1 MNLLVLGILA
11 FILLLVF
18 RGYRKGFFKS
28 AASAIGIVLAVL
40 LTAILYPG
48 VNKLLCQYTVLDDV
62 IEQKIIEKF
71 ELPEETKTATRNEE
85 IDTIENLDLPD
96 NVKGWLIANCN
107 GETFLESGVDN
118 VCSYIAKSLTA
129 MVMWGISYVLTLLVL
144 LLLLHIL
151 IMVLDV
157 ANYIPIVKSINKAGG
172 AIFGAGQGILIVW
185 IFMGIVTLLSTFSWA
200 YQVIQMIDESPL
212 LAWLYKKDIFL
223 KIIVDILEKI

>member
-129 MVMWGISYVLTLLVL
+129 MVMRGISYVLTLLVL

-185 IFMGIVTLLSTFSWA
+185 IFMGIGCSWNHGC
-200 YQVIQMIDESPL
+200 SWPSRTR
-212 LAWLYKKDIFL
+212 
-223 KIIVDILEKI
+223 

>member
-40 LTAILYPG
+40 LTAVLYPG

-118 VCSYIAKSLTA
+118 VCSDIAKSLTA
-129 MVMWGISYVLTLLVL
+129 MVMRGISYVLTLLVL

-200 YQVIQMIDESPL
+200 YQVMQMIDESPL

>member
-40 LTAILYPG
+40 LTAVLYPG

-71 ELPEETKTATRNEE
+71 ELPEEAKAATRSEE
-85 IDTIENLDLPD
+85 IDTIENLNLPD
-96 NVKGWLIANCN
+96 NVKDWLIANCN
-107 GETFLESGVDN
+107 GETFLESGVNN

-129 MVMWGISYVLTLLVL
+129 MVMRGISYVITFLVL
-144 LLLLHIL
+144 MLLLHIL

-200 YQVIQMIDESPL
+200 YQIMQMIDESPL
-212 LAWLYKKDIFL
+212 LAWFYKKDIFL

>member
-129 MVMWGISYVLTLLVL
+129 MVMRGISYVLTLLVL

-185 IFMGIVTLLSTFSWA
+185 IFVGIVTLLSTFSWA

>member
-62 IEQKIIEKF
+62 IEHKIIEKF

-129 MVMWGISYVLTLLVL
+129 MVMRGISYVLTLLVL

>member
-96 NVKGWLIANCN
+96 NAKGWLIANCN

-129 MVMWGISYVLTLLVL
+129 MVMRGISYVLTLLVL

>member
-129 MVMWGISYVLTLLVL
+129 MVMRGISYVLTLLVL

-157 ANYIPIVKSINKAGG
+157 GNYIPIVKSINKAGG

>member
-129 MVMWGISYVLTLLVL
+129 MVMRGISYVLTLLVL

-172 AIFGAGQGILIVW
+172 AIFGAGQGILIAW

>member
-1 MNLLVLGILA
+1 M
-11 FILLLVF
+11 LLVF

-129 MVMWGISYVLTLLVL
+129 MVMRGISYVLTLLVL

-200 YQVIQMIDESPL
+200 YQVMQMIDESPL

>member
-71 ELPEETKTATRNEE
+71 ELPEEPKTATRNEE

-129 MVMWGISYVLTLLVL
+129 MVMRGISYVLTLLVL

-200 YQVIQMIDESPL
+200 YQVMQMIDESPL

>member
-129 MVMWGISYVLTLLVL
+129 MVMRGISYVLTLLVL

-172 AIFGAGQGILIVW
+172 AVFGAGQGILIVW

>member
-129 MVMWGISYVLTLLVL
+129 MVMRGISYVLTLLVL

-157 ANYIPIVKSINKAGG
+157 VNYIPIVKSINKAGG
-172 AIFGAGQGILIVW
+172 AIFGAGQGILIVL

>member
-71 ELPEETKTATRNEE
+71 ELPEEAKVATRSEE
-85 IDTIENLDLPD
+85 IDTIENLNLPD
-96 NVKGWLIANCN
+96 NVKDWLIANCN

-129 MVMWGISYVLTLLVL
+129 MVMRGISYVITFLVL
-144 LLLLHIL
+144 MLLLHIL

-200 YQVIQMIDESPL
+200 YQITQMIDESPL
-212 LAWLYKKDIFL
+212 LAWFYKKDIFL

>member
-129 MVMWGISYVLTLLVL
+129 MVMRGISYVLTLLVL
-144 LLLLHIL
+144 LLLLHIV

>member
-129 MVMWGISYVLTLLVL
+129 MVMRGISYVLTLLVL

-172 AIFGAGQGILIVW
+172 ARFGAGQGILIVW

>member
-71 ELPEETKTATRNEE
+71 ELPEETKMATRNEE

-129 MVMWGISYVLTLLVL
+129 MVMRGISYVLTLLVL

>member
-40 LTAILYPG
+40 LTAVLYPG

-129 MVMWGISYVLTLLVL
+129 MVMRGISYVLTLLVL

-200 YQVIQMIDESPL
+200 YQIMQMIDESPL
-212 LAWLYKKDIFL
+212 LTWFYKKDIFL

>member
-1 MNLLVLGILA
+1 MNLLVLGILT

-129 MVMWGISYVLTLLVL
+129 MVMRGISYVLTLLVL

>member
-129 MVMWGISYVLTLLVL
+129 MVMRGISYVLTLLVL

-212 LAWLYKKDIFL
+212 LAWLYKKDIF
-223 KIIVDILEKI
+223 

>member
-71 ELPEETKTATRNEE
+71 ELPEGTKTATRNEE

-129 MVMWGISYVLTLLVL
+129 MVMRGISYVLTLLVL

>member
-40 LTAILYPG
+40 LTVILYPG

-129 MVMWGISYVLTLLVL
+129 MVMRGISYVLTLLVL

>member
-129 MVMWGISYVLTLLVL
+129 MVMRGISYVLTLLVL

-157 ANYIPIVKSINKAGG
+157 ANYIPIVKSINIAGG
-172 AIFGAGQGILIVW
+172 AIFGAGQGIFIVR

>member
-129 MVMWGISYVLTLLVL
+129 MVMRGISYVLTLLVL

-151 IMVLDV
+151 IMVFDV

-200 YQVIQMIDESPL
+200 YQVMQMIDESPL

>member
-129 MVMWGISYVLTLLVL
+129 MVMRGISYVLTLLVL

-223 KIIVDILEKI
+223 KIIVDILEKV

>member
-85 IDTIENLDLPD
+85 IDTIENLDLPN

-129 MVMWGISYVLTLLVL
+129 MVMRGISYVLTLLVL

>member
-48 VNKLLCQYTVLDDV
+48 VNKLLCQYTVLDDA

-85 IDTIENLDLPD
+85 IDTIENLNLPD

-129 MVMWGISYVLTLLVL
+129 MVMRGISYVLTLLVL

>member
-107 GETFLESGVDN
+107 GEKFLESGVDN

-129 MVMWGISYVLTLLVL
+129 MVMRGISYVLTLLVL

>member
-129 MVMWGISYVLTLLVL
+129 MVMRGISYVLTLLVL

-172 AIFGAGQGILIVW
+172 AIFGVGQGILIVW

>member
-107 GETFLESGVDN
+107 GDTFLESGVDN

-129 MVMWGISYVLTLLVL
+129 MVMRGISYVLTLLVL

>member
-129 MVMWGISYVLTLLVL
+129 MVMRGISYVLTLLVL

-172 AIFGAGQGILIVW
+172 AIFGAGQGILIVC

>member
-40 LTAILYPG
+40 LTAVLYPG

-129 MVMWGISYVLTLLVL
+129 MVMRGISYVLTLLVL

>member
-129 MVMWGISYVLTLLVL
+129 MVMRGISYVLTLLVL

-185 IFMGIVTLLSTFSWA
+185 IFMGIVMLLSTFSWA

>member
-48 VNKLLCQYTVLDDV
+48 VNKLLCQYTVLDNV

-129 MVMWGISYVLTLLVL
+129 MVMRGISYVLTLLVL

>member
-48 VNKLLCQYTVLDDV
+48 VVNKLLCQYTVLDDV

-129 MVMWGISYVLTLLVL
+129 MVMRGISYVLTLLVL

-185 IFMGIVTLLSTFSWA
+185 TFMGIVTLLSTFSWA

-212 LAWLYKKDIFL
+212 LAWWLYKKKTFF
-223 KIIVDILEKI
+223 

>member
-129 MVMWGISYVLTLLVL
+129 MVMRGISYVLTLLVL

-200 YQVIQMIDESPL
+200 YQVIQMIDESPV

>member
-129 MVMWGISYVLTLLVL
+129 MVMRGISYVLTLLVL

-185 IFMGIVTLLSTFSWA
+185 IFMGIVTLLSTFSWV

>member
-96 NVKGWLIANCN
+96 NVKGWLIANCD

-129 MVMWGISYVLTLLVL
+129 MVMRGISYVLTLLVL

>member
-40 LTAILYPG
+40 LTAVLYPG

-129 MVMWGISYVLTLLVL
+129 MVMRGVSYVLTLLVL

-200 YQVIQMIDESPL
+200 YQVMQMIDESPL

>member
-129 MVMWGISYVLTLLVL
+129 MVMRGISYVLTLLVL

-200 YQVIQMIDESPL
+200 YQIIQMIDESPL
-212 LAWLYKKDIFL
+212 LAWLCKKDIFL

>member
-1 MNLLVLGILA
+1 M
-11 FILLLVF
+11 
-18 RGYRKGFFKS
+18 
-28 AASAIGIVLAVL
+28 LAVL

-129 MVMWGISYVLTLLVL
+129 MVMRGISYVLTLLVL

-200 YQVIQMIDESPL
+200 YQIIQMIDESPL